1 MRATRG
7 DVSGGWG
14 AGTCGGVG
22 VGLGRTGGGGEG
34 LVRSGDG
41 GEGLVWSG
49 VGEAVSALVERDW
62 FGLVVGRG
70 PASSSCSVDGP
81 LCSRPWLFFKAFSK
95 CQLTSQY
102 SQYPQLYSPF
112 SQYHLGRSSW
122 ELGETRRVFPYF
134 PRLSGAPIIPRRPD
148 EFVPWS
154 GLRGNELDGSQA
166 KSAAKR
172 NHLRAC
178 VGDHCLPPSVLRF
191 RTEHRGGPADRRER
205 WEWTEVEE
213 MRSRRLT
220 GVEGVRLRSLEVG
233 GGWCGEE
240 GDGDARGRRKRM
252 AVREWTGWRWMW
264 GRGCGWREWWWLK
277 RRTGEERWV
286 EEGMDG
292 LQMDG
297 QRGEE
302 VDGRRRSR
310 RRNPVAK
317 KKR

>member
-1 MRATRG
+1 MA
-7 DVSGGWG
+7 
-14 AGTCGGVG
+14 
-22 VGLGRTGGGGEG
+22 
-34 LVRSGDG
+34 VR
-41 GEGLVWSG
+41 
-49 VGEAVSALVERDW
+49 
-62 FGLVVGRG
+62 
-70 PASSSCSVDGP
+70 
-81 LCSRPWLFFKAFSK
+81 FS
-95 CQLTSQY
+95 
-102 SQYPQLYSPF
+102 
-112 SQYHLGRSSW
+112 
-122 ELGETRRVFPYF
+122 ETLRVFPYF

-178 VGDHCLPPSVLRF
+178 VGVNCLPPSVLRF

-233 GGWCGEE
+233 GGGCGEE

-297 QRGEE
+297 QRGTQCLTRVEGPGTTEE
-302 VDGRRRSR
+302 EGWDRTTCLVRAGARRELGPRTR
-310 RRNPVAK
+310 RGLARGGASHDWGLQQAGALARGARTRLLEGLAREAGASHERLGPRTRGWGLA
-317 KKR
+317 REAGASHERLGPRTRGWAS